1 MRRFALVV
9 ALTASVLAGC
19 GTQARVAGS
28 VNPAALA
35 AAAKRSAAKF
45 DAKAVE
51 AGRKA
56 GVAAAATGKRGLPTS
71 REAGALDKDSFQY
84 GYALGLLEGAMNTFD
99 RMEASL
105 DVSEWKNWAYN
116 LRNGLEDALKALR
129 SSEAL
134 ATRFAVAGGI
144 MEGGLASFDAINGSF
159 DVRQWK
165 AFAYQNRTMIEKA
178 VKALK

>member
-1 MRRFALVV
+1 MRRLALVV
-9 ALTASVLAGC
+9 ALSASVLAGC
-19 GTQARVAGS
+19 GTTPNSARNLS
-28 VNPAALA
+28 AANVA
-35 AAAKRSAAKF
+35 AAAKRTAKF

-56 GVAAAATGKRGLPTS
+56 AATAIATGKRGLPTT
-71 REAGALDKDSFQY
+71 REAGALDRDSYQY
-84 GYALGLLEGAMNTFD
+84 GYTLGLLEGALNTFNRVD
-99 RMEASL
+99 ASM

-134 ATRFAVAGGI
+134 STRFAMAAGL

-159 DVRQWK
+159 DVHQWK
-165 AFAYQNRTMIEKA
+165 AFAYQNKTMIEKA
-178 VKALK
+178 IKALK